1 MAFKEIARTET
12 FYATLHIAGSYEDAL
27 RFCKKYSYN
36 NGYCFQLVRC
46 QYQYTG
52 GTEDGM
58 TVRVIDYPRFPK
70 DHNDILK
77 TFTEFACALAT
88 ELCQKS
94 FTIESTLGTKYFES
108 DEKLHSK

>member
-1 MAFKEIARTET
+1 MGFTEKASTET
-12 FYATLHIAGSYEDAL
+12 FYATLHIAGSYEDAI
-27 RFCKKYSYN
+27 RFCKKYSYCH
-36 NGYCFQLVRC
+36 GSCFQLTKC
-46 QYQYTG
+46 LYQYTG

-70 DHNDILK
+70 DHYEILK
-77 TFTEFACALAT
+77 SFTDFACSLAT

-108 DEKLHSK
+108 DDPLHSK